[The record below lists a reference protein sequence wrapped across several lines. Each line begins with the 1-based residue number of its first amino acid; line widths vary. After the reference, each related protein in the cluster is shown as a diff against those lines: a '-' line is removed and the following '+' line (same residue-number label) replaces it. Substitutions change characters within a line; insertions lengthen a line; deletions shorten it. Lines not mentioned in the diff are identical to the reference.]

1 MPIRLTWI
9 CALSCTRIFCA
20 AGYNALT
27 TTAVEDAPILLKA
40 TKARLVIVSSRIQ
53 MLRGKPI
60 RAVLQEIVPDVR
72 LLPLDDQFAA
82 LDPGEAAEKLL
93 GRCELC
99 VLPGDLDGLIR
110 AFGRDNSDA
119 NSPTASANSAHF

>member
-1 MPIRLTWI
+1 
-9 CALSCTRIFCA
+9 
-20 AGYNALT
+20 
-27 TTAVEDAPILLKA
+27 PILLKA

-60 RAVLQEIVPDVR
+60 RAVLQEIVPEVR

-93 GRCELC
+93 AH
-99 VLPGDLDGLIR
+99 V
-110 AFGRDNSDA
+110 NSVF
-119 NSPTASANSAHF
+119 SPAQA